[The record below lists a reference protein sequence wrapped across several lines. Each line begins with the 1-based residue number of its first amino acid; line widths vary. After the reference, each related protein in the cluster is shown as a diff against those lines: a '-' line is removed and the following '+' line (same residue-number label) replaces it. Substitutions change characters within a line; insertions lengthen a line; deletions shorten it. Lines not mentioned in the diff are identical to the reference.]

1 LVAGQILAD
10 VEADVSAA
18 GAIEHEDGTRRQVR
32 APPRPVLRA
41 HRDRRGGD
49 TVFGKARRDEKDV
62 PRSWFPDRLGAKLL
76 WSFGKSGLDGAID
89 RNIIRAPCS
98 RCGKSLI
105 HDHRTKTWRP
115 YNETDDHED
124 RIDSIIERR

>member
-1 LVAGQILAD
+1 MV
-10 VEADVSAA
+10 
-18 GAIEHEDGTRRQVR
+18 
-32 APPRPVLRA
+32 
-41 HRDRRGGD
+41 
-49 TVFGKARRDEKDV
+49 DV

-76 WSFGKSGLDGAID
+76 WSFGNSGLDGAID
-89 RNIIRAPCS
+89 QNAAGEFAALAGGRMGLLCVLLGHQHRRSQVWHDDRNFRAPCS
-98 RCGKSLI
+98 RCGASLI